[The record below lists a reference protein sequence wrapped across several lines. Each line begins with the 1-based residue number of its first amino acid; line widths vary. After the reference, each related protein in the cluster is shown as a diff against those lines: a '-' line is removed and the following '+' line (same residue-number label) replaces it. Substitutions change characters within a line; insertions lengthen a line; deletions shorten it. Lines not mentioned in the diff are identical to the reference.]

1 MSRARELSR
10 LGNAN
15 IISADSSLNVGLGT
29 TTSIKYKLD
38 VVGDANFT
46 GVITATSFEGDGGQ
60 LTGIAAGLGTPIGAT
75 GAGAQLFYTNKIL
88 AVDTDLTTDIPSSS
102 DIAYTQY
109 QDLVVG
115 DDVVLTVADGDEII
129 TDILGISSNLP
140 ETAAEIVGINTTGT
154 SYFDQMSV
162 SGVSTFSANIKVG
175 VDTSKGLVLTSP
187 DGTTF
192 RLIVSNAGALSAVE
206 FS

>member
-29 TTSIKYKLD
+29 TTSIQYKLD

-46 GVITATSFEGDGGQ
+46 GVITATSFKGDGGQ

-88 AVDTDLTTDIPSSS
+88 AVDSDLSTDIPSSS
-102 DIAYTQY
+102 NVAYTQY

-140 ETAAEIVGINTTGT
+140 EAASEIVGINTSGT
-154 SYFDQMSV
+154 SSFTHTTT
-162 SGVSTFSANIKVG
+162 SGIATFSDNIQVG

-187 DGTTF
+187 NGTTF